1 MVMSR
6 LMLGFTASSMKNVR
20 YWRYLNSRRKLAFSA
35 QRLSQ
40 KIIPSSTPQTDEFL
54 GWRPTQM
61 NYGGSASFHLRIY
74 NYPGRSRCPFSRD
87 EARENGFTGER
98 RGEAF
103 TRSIAQ
109 KSAASP
115 QHVHPA
121 LKLMGKNCHV
131 WQNSF
136 VLLQNEHDRPEKN
149 KQ

>member
-87 EARENGFTGER
+87 EARENGFTG
-98 RGEAF
+98 
-103 TRSIAQ
+103 AQ
-109 KSAASP
+109 KGRGFHQKHCPEISSFSP
-115 QHVHPA
+115 TCTPC
-121 LKLMGKNCHV
+121 LKTHGEKLSRLAK
-131 WQNSF
+131 
-136 VLLQNEHDRPEKN
+136 LIRPSTERT
-149 KQ
+149 